1 MVYFYGTDIIQ
12 VLPFFYDDPYD
23 YVYEN
28 DAEWQDVGGRTNAYV
43 ICERD

>member
-12 VLPFFYDDPYD
+12 VLPFFYDDPFD

-28 DAEWQDVGGRTNAYV
+28 DAEWLDVGGKTNAYV